1 MSELTWKLDGVPAYP
16 DGELFDELF
25 LLGGGL
31 NSGFDIAP
39 EDESHMQLVNG
50 TTESAF
56 RAYCETLLQSGF
68 RAGFARDA
76 EQGLFREFLG
86 ETQNLYVYFMRRTG
100 QARIIV
106 DRESLSFVDFSAAEP
121 LEDVRDD
128 TELMQFGLFYGDP
141 IRGRVSTC
149 GMLYVIRMHDNRIF
163 LVDGGECCESTTT
176 AFDELLIRL
185 RELTQTAEGEPIRIA
200 CWFCT
205 HAHNDHMDL
214 FINLM
219 KTYGDVLKVERI
231 LFNFPHPAYTGVP
244 AEHADRF
251 NAYLSAAVAAMKQY
265 CPDVKFMQ
273 AHTGQLFEFDNVT
286 AEVILTHEDL
296 FYENEAHE
304 HLGGMNT
311 SSTILRLTFDGS
323 SLLILGDADEN
334 NGEVLRRYYVP
345 DEISCTYLQAAHHL
359 ANKNENIY
367 SYVRAESVLI
377 PQGRLRIH
385 RIRREHYAI
394 LCKYYDRDRFYLE
407 GDYTI
412 VFRVKD
418 GAEEITYYPLQGRP
432 FEPERDNVNLWR
444 QRPEIL

>member
-31 NSGFDIAP
+31 NGGFDIAP

-50 TTESAF
+50 TTEAAF

-86 ETQNLYVYFMRRTG
+86 ETRNLYVYFMRRTG

-106 DRESLSFVDFSAAEP
+106 DRESLPVADFSAGEP
-121 LEDVRDD
+121 AEDVRDD

-141 IRGRVSTC
+141 IRERVATR
-149 GMLYVIRMHDNRIF
+149 GMLYAVRLHDNSIF
-163 LVDGGECCESTTT
+163 FVDGGECCQSTTPALT
-176 AFDELLIRL
+176 ELMARL
-185 RELTQTAEGEPIRIA
+185 REMTGTGEGEQIRIA

-205 HAHNDHMDL
+205 HGHHDHMDL

-219 KTYGDVLKVERI
+219 RKYGDVLRVERV
-231 LFNFPHPAYTGVP
+231 LFNFPHPAYATGS
-244 AEHADRF
+244 ADRSL
-251 NAYLSAAVAAMKQY
+251 AYLDSAMAAVRQY
-265 CPDVKFMQ
+265 CPDARFMQ
-273 AHTGQLFEFDNVT
+273 PHTGQLIRMNSLT

-296 FYENEAHE
+296 LYENEAHDR
-304 HLGGMNT
+304 LAGMNT
-311 SSTILRLTFDGS
+311 CSTILRLTFDGS

-334 NGEVLRRYYVP
+334 NGSVLRKYYIP

-359 ANKNENIY
+359 ANRNENIY
-367 SYVRAESVLI
+367 SYVRAGSVLI

-385 RIRREHYAI
+385 RIRRDHYAL
-394 LCKYYDRDRFYLE
+394 LCRFYDRDRIYVE
-407 GDYTI
+407 GDYTV

-418 GAEEITYYPLQGRP
+418 GAEEVSYYPLQGRP
-432 FEPERDNVNLWR
+432 FDPERDGENLWR
-444 QRPEIL
+444 QRAAL